1 MSAVCDRGAAGEH
14 LVAVVDCQPGD
25 ESRLE
30 RLCAGVA
37 TQLTAGA
44 PSADEI
50 VGRAGS
56 ATVLVTLYTY
66 TQIGAEVLEQLPEL
80 RLVATRTAGYSHID
94 VVAAAARGVTVVA
107 VPEAPTTAVAEYTLG
122 AMLML
127 RRALAQASASTR
139 AGGWE
144 FTSFRGAELS
154 GSTLGVI
161 GLGRIG
167 RRVAALGSALGMRVL
182 GWSRR
187 GVHLPGVEIVE
198 LDELLAASDVI
209 SVNVALTEETR
220 LLLDARRLALIGPQA
235 ILINTA
241 RGEILDTDALCRALS
256 DGRLAGACL
265 DVVSG
270 EPLSPERAR
279 ELGAV
284 ENLILTPH
292 ISWLTGETLDRQ
304 FSGLTDAVLAFCAG
318 EPIQPVAAG

>member
-1 MSAVCDRGAAGEH
+1 MNAEH

-25 ESRLE
+25 ESRLG
-30 RLCAGVA
+30 RLRAGVP
-37 TQLTAGA
+37 TTISTGA
-44 PSADEI
+44 PSDDEI
-50 VGRAGS
+50 VGRADS

-66 TQIGAEVLEQLPEL
+66 TRIGAGVLEQLPAL
-80 RLVATRTAGYSHID
+80 RLIATRTAGYSHID
-94 VVAAAARGVTVVA
+94 VAAAAARGVSVVA

-127 RRALAQASASTR
+127 RRGLAQASASTR

-144 FTSFRGAELS
+144 FTSFQGAELS

-167 RRVAALGSALGMRVL
+167 RQVAALGSAFGMRVV

-187 GVHLPGVEIVE
+187 GVQPPVEPVE

-256 DGRLAGACL
+256 EGRLAGACL
-265 DVVSG
+265 DVVAG

-279 ELGAV
+279 QLGAV
-284 ENLILTPH
+284 PNLILTPH

-304 FSGLTDAVLAFCAG
+304 FSGLTDAVLAYCAG
-318 EPIQPVAAG
+318 EPIHPVAAG

>member
-1 MSAVCDRGAAGEH
+1 MNAGQM
-14 LVAVVDCQPGD
+14 VAVVDCQPGD
-25 ESRLE
+25 EPRLG
-30 RLCAGVA
+30 RMCAGV
-37 TQLTAGA
+37 TTALSRGA
-44 PSADEI
+44 PSEDEI
-50 VGRAGS
+50 VARARS

-66 TQIGAEVLEQLPEL
+66 TRIGAEVLQRLPAL

-94 VVAAAARGVTVVA
+94 VAAAAARGVGVVA

-127 RRALAQASASTR
+127 RRKLAQASASTR

-144 FTSFRGAELS
+144 FTSFRGAELA

-167 RRVAALGSALGMRVL
+167 RRVAALGGAIGMRVL

-187 GVHLPGVEIVE
+187 SSGLAGVEPVE
-198 LDELLAASDVI
+198 LDDLLSTADVI
-209 SVNVALTEETR
+209 SVNLALTEDTR

-235 ILINTA
+235 ILVNTA

-256 DGRLAGACL
+256 EGRLAGACL
-265 DVVSG
+265 DVVAG

-284 ENLILTPH
+284 PNLILTPH
-292 ISWLTGETLDRQ
+292 ISWLTGETLERQ

-318 EPIQPVAAG
+318 EPIHAVAAV

>member
-1 MSAVCDRGAAGEH
+1 MSAEQ

-25 ESRLE
+25 ESRLG
-30 RLCAGVA
+30 RLCAGVH
-37 TQLTAGA
+37 TELSAGA
-44 PSADEI
+44 PSPDEI
-50 VGRAGS
+50 VSRAES

-66 TQIGAEVLEQLPEL
+66 TRIGVEVLERLPGL
-80 RLVATRTAGYSHID
+80 RLIATRTAGYSHID
-94 VVAAAARGVTVVA
+94 VAAAAARGISVVA

-127 RRALAQASASTR
+127 RRGLAEASASTR

-144 FTSFRGAELS
+144 FTSFQGAELS

-167 RRVAALGSALGMRVL
+167 RRVAALGSAVGMRVL

-187 GVHLPGVEIVE
+187 NVRLPGVETVA

-209 SVNVALTEETR
+209 SVNVALTDETR
-220 LLLDARRLALIGPQA
+220 LLLDARRLSLVSREAV
-235 ILINTA
+235 LINTA

-256 DGRLAGACL
+256 EGRLAGACL

-270 EPLSPERAR
+270 EPLPPERAR

-284 ENLILTPH
+284 PNLILTPH
-292 ISWLTGETLDRQ
+292 ISWLTGETLERQ

-318 EPIQPVAAG
+318 EPIEPVAAGSSS

>member
-1 MSAVCDRGAAGEH
+1 MNAWH
-14 LVAVVDCQPGD
+14 HVAVVDCQPGD

-30 RLCAGVA
+30 RLNAAVP
-37 TQLTAGA
+37 TTITTGA

-50 VGRAGS
+50 VARAES

-66 TQIGAEVLEQLPEL
+66 TRIGADVLGRLPEL

-94 VVAAAARGVTVVA
+94 VAAAAARGITVVA

-127 RRALAQASASTR
+127 RRKLAAASASTKEGR
-139 AGGWE
+139 WE
-144 FTSFRGAELS
+144 FTSFQGAELA

-167 RRVAALGSALGMRVL
+167 RRVAALGNAIGMRVL

-187 GVHLPGVEIVE
+187 SVQLGGVEWAE
-198 LDELLAASDVI
+198 LDELLASSDVI
-209 SVNVALTEETR
+209 SVNVALTEDTR
-220 LLLDARRLALIGPQA
+220 LLLDGRRLGLIGPQA

-241 RGEILDTDALCRALS
+241 RGEVLDTDALCRALWE
-256 DGRLAGACL
+256 GRLAGACL

-270 EPLSPERAR
+270 EPLPPERAR
-279 ELGAV
+279 ELAAV
-284 ENLILTPH
+284 PNLTLTPH

-318 EPIQPVAAG
+318 KPIHAVAAG

>member
-1 MSAVCDRGAAGEH
+1 MNAEH

-25 ESRLE
+25 ESRLG
-30 RLCAGVA
+30 RLRAGVP
-37 TQLTAGA
+37 TTISTGA
-44 PSADEI
+44 PSDDEI
-50 VGRAGS
+50 VGRADS

-66 TQIGAEVLEQLPEL
+66 TRIGAGVLEQLPAL

-94 VVAAAARGVTVVA
+94 VAAAAARGVTVVA

-127 RRALAQASASTR
+127 RRGLAQASASTR

-167 RRVAALGSALGMRVL
+167 RRVAALGSAFGMRVL

-187 GVHLPGVEIVE
+187 GVQPPVEPVE

-209 SVNVALTEETR
+209 SVNVALTDETR

-256 DGRLAGACL
+256 EGRLAGACL
-265 DVVSG
+265 DVVPG

-284 ENLILTPH
+284 PNLILTPH

-318 EPIQPVAAG
+318 EPIHPVATG

>member
-1 MSAVCDRGAAGEH
+1 MSAEH

-25 ESRLE
+25 EARLE
-30 RLCAGVA
+30 RLRAAV
-37 TQLTAGA
+37 TVELSAGA

-50 VGRAGS
+50 VERAAG

-66 TQIGAEVLEQLPEL
+66 TRVGEDVLERLPGV

-94 VVAAAARGVTVVA
+94 VAAAAGRGIEVVA
-107 VPEAPTTAVAEYTLG
+107 VPEAPTTAVAEFTLG

-127 RRALAQASASTR
+127 RRGLAEASASTR

-144 FTSFRGAELS
+144 FTAFQGAELA

-167 RRVAALGSALGMRVL
+167 RRVAMLGNAIGMRVL

-187 GVHLPGVEIVE
+187 NVPLAGVEPVD
-198 LDELLAASDVI
+198 LDELLGASDVI
-209 SVNVALTEETR
+209 SVNVALTDDTR
-220 LLLDARRLALIGPQA
+220 LLLDARRLALLRPHA

-241 RGEILDTDALCRALS
+241 RGEILDTDALCRSLS
-256 DGRLAGACL
+256 EGRLGGACL

-279 ELGAV
+279 ELGATP
-284 ENLILTPH
+284 NLILTPH
-292 ISWLTGETLDRQ
+292 ISWLTGETLERQ

-318 EPIQPVAAG
+318 QPIQPVAAG

>member
-1 MSAVCDRGAAGEH
+1 MSAGCDRGAAGEH

-25 ESRLE
+25 ESRLG
-30 RLCAGVA
+30 RLGAGVP
-37 TQLTAGA
+37 TQLSAGA
-44 PSADEI
+44 PSAEEI

-66 TQIGAEVLEQLPEL
+66 TRVGAEVLERLPEL

-94 VVAAAARGVTVVA
+94 VAAAAARGIDVVA

-122 AMLML
+122 AVLML
-127 RRALAQASASTR
+127 RRKLAQASASTR

-144 FTSFRGAELS
+144 FTAFRGAELS

-167 RRVAALGSALGMRVL
+167 RRVAALGSALGMRVV

-187 GVHLPGVEIVE
+187 GVQLPGVETVE

-241 RGEILDTDALCRALS
+241 RGEILDTDAL
-256 DGRLAGACL
+256 
-265 DVVSG
+265 
-270 EPLSPERAR
+270 
-279 ELGAV
+279 
-284 ENLILTPH
+284 
-292 ISWLTGETLDRQ
+292 
-304 FSGLTDAVLAFCAG
+304 
-318 EPIQPVAAG
+318 